1 MERLRWTDDLIDV
14 RMATIDD
21 KFDRRFSEMHELR
34 DEMRAGFAELR
45 GDIADVRRELSA
57 FQRHVNLIVAGFA
70 LGLLGLLGALVAAQF

>member
-70 LGLLGLLGALVAAQF
+70 LGLLGLLGALVAAQI